1 MVRTRFRLDLAV
13 LLSIMCTYVCAFGQE
28 GPFLTIRPV
37 VQATVIGGNVHGFVV
52 ESDTLSNH
60 SKQHRATLRV
70 RIPEISQSVLVS
82 EKRVCRESMRIER
95 ITKDGILHEPS
106 RVKVYGNVSS
116 GESILVLENNNR
128 QKIVFA
134 DARHH
139 VLYQTDENGGCRR
152 WELPSGGNAMF
163 ACGSDESAIP
173 AAIQRAIQEVD
184 EKAEQLQADDTL
196 GMLTIDVAVEMDNEL
211 FRYLGSD
218 ITDAEEYLV
227 ELFARVSAIYERDL
241 SVRLQLSHVRIWE
254 TSDDPYDNAMGVF
267 DLVEPFARLYEER
280 MDSISRN
287 IAVLLIRRQG
297 QGGIARSIGG
307 ICQTGL
313 SYCAA
318 DVSNQMGDGL
328 EITDHALVA
337 HEIGHLCGGVHTQN
351 CTWPGGPL
359 DSCVVSEGGSCVTSD
374 MTRQRNGTIMS
385 YCSLRT
391 NPTPEFHPFH
401 KRILRRYLRDAECI
415 GNSAQKGS
423 AILTGI
429 VTSASDGQPVNG
441 LQLLIRPFNDEIV
454 VGTPPSTG
462 DTVVT
467 TDAFGKYEFKGLALG
482 VYSISPLGNYV
493 ITPLDNLASNQ
504 GMPCILPADTTV
516 VNFSVIEGR
525 TMQFTFDSATKSKDV
540 VLAIHPKAAN
550 GRPITMRVATTEVLA
565 GDTVSRTLP
574 YGEYV
579 VVPMGIGQSFSPP
592 SQVLKIGTNGVQPQL
607 VRFICRSIDDSAFT
621 VAVFTKKRDSENS
634 VMLSSNEEVEILN
647 LFGNATSRI
656 TTDSNGAGV
665 GEMMLSSMYLVSGQ
679 WDTTQW
685 VEDQRPDILTGSEG
699 PRAISLGKRLRSFPL
714 WASQLKYSSQQGTY
728 TPLAEGAKN
737 VNVLTAGNSVRVTLP
752 FAFPTATGSTSD
764 VWIGGAGVLSI
775 GNELPI
781 DLSAALLSREVAAG
795 IVSAFGGAAVPDSG
809 LQNFAVTYGE
819 QGESPNRVVTFQW
832 QDISGVFFDF
842 TNVRMS
848 NVGRLDGQ
856 IRLHENGT
864 VEIVYGPMEQFEGK
878 SIDLIVGLRGRDVLD
893 ASAIVVQQGQN
904 WLNTRPFT
912 SGFQTMQ
919 TAATINNSISETS
932 APPSGTTLVWQPQTV
947 SVVEGNAVDH
957 GPVISPLPANGQLNI
972 AGLIT
977 GETTEVA
984 LYDMAGMTVL
994 TKSVRGANAT
1004 LDVSALSPGVYFVVT
1019 TLGSTS
1025 WQTIA
1030 IIGSR

>member
-1 MVRTRFRLDLAV
+1 MVRNRTRLDLVV
-13 LLSIMCTYVCAFGQE
+13 LLFVLCVSVSAHGQ
-28 GPFLTIRPV
+28 GVSLNIRRV
-37 VQATVIGGNVHGFVV
+37 TTAQDSLRSSQAYVV
-52 ESDTLSNH
+52 ESVGLNSPTQQRTGS
-60 SKQHRATLRV
+60 LRV
-70 RIPEISQSVLVS
+70 RIPELSRSVLVG
-82 EKRVCRESMRIER
+82 EKRVFHDSMTIER
-95 ITKDGILHEPS
+95 VTSEGVRYEQS
-106 RVKVYGNVSS
+106 GVKVYGGASS
-116 GESILVLENNNR
+116 EGSILVFVNNNR
-128 QKIVFA
+128 QKIAFTDVRQNVEYET
-134 DARHH
+134 DAK
-139 VLYQTDENGGCRR
+139 GGCKRR
-152 WELPSGGNAMF
+152 DIAIGGNAGF
-163 ACGSDESAIP
+163 TCGSDESAIP
-173 AAIQRAIQEVD
+173 AAIRSAMQALD
-184 EKAEQLQADDTL
+184 KKAEHVQADDTL
-196 GMLTIDVAVEMDNEL
+196 GMLTMNVAVEVDNEL
-211 FRYLGSD
+211 YRFLGSD
-218 ITDAEEYLV
+218 VAAVEEYLA

-241 SVRLQLSHVRIWE
+241 SVSLTLSHIRIWE
-254 TSDDPYDNAMGVF
+254 ISEDPYDNSMSVF
-267 DLVEPFARLYEER
+267 DLVESFARLYEET
-280 MDSISRN
+280 MDTVSRN
-287 IAVLLIRRQG
+287 VAVLLIRRQG

-307 ICQTGL
+307 ICQPGL

-318 DVSNQMGDGL
+318 DVSNQSGDSL
-328 EITDHALVA
+328 EITDHTLVA
-337 HEIGHLCGGVHTQN
+337 HEIGHVCGGVHTQN

-374 MTRQRNGTIMS
+374 MTRQRSGTIMS
-385 YCSLRT
+385 YCSQRT
-391 NPTPEFHPFH
+391 NPSPEFHPFH

-415 GNSAQKGS
+415 GNSAQKGN
-423 AILTGI
+423 AVLTGT
-429 VTSASDGQPVNG
+429 VTSANDGQPVKG

-454 VGTPPSTG
+454 VGTPPSSG

-467 TDAFGKYEFKGLALG
+467 TDALGKYEFKGLTLG

-504 GMPCILPADTTV
+504 GMPCILPTDTTV

-525 TMQFTFDSATKSKDV
+525 TVQFTFDSATKSKDV
-540 VLAIHPKAAN
+540 VLAVHPKAAN
-550 GRPITMRVATTEVLA
+550 GRPITMNVATTEVLA

-607 VRFICRSIDDSAFT
+607 VRFVCRSIDDSAFT
-621 VAVFTKKRDSENS
+621 VAVFTKKREPENS
-634 VMLSSNEEVEILN
+634 VTLSSNEEVEILN
-647 LFGNATSRI
+647 LFGNTTSRI
-656 TTDSNGAGV
+656 STDTNGAGV

-714 WASQLKYSSQQGTY
+714 WASRLQYTAQQGTY

-764 VWIGGAGVLSI
+764 VWVGGAGVLSI

-781 DLSAALLSREVAAG
+781 DLSAALLSRDVAAG

-842 TNVRMS
+842 TNFRMS

-878 SIDLIVGLRGRDVLD
+878 SIDLIIGLRGRDVLD

-904 WLNTRPFT
+904 WLNTRPVT

-932 APPSGTTLVWQPQTV
+932 APPSGTTLVWQPRIV
-947 SVVEGNAVDH
+947 SVEEGNCVDH
-957 GPVISPLPANGQLNI
+957 GPVISPLPANSQLNI

-984 LYDMAGMTVL
+984 LYDMAGTTVMTKAV
-994 TKSVRGANAT
+994 KGPNVT